1 MLSRMPAFYKTYNLG
16 HNFFWQFTAF
26 QYRFD
31 SPQVKRDFISC
42 ILPFVRE
49 LFQVLTKD
57 LKIRILKTF
66 EKNVETGWK
75 NRLVSPKEMN
85 FCQ

>member
-1 MLSRMPAFYKTYNLG
+1 MLSRMPAFYKSYDLG
-16 HNFFWQFTAF
+16 HNFFWQLTAF
-26 QYRFD
+26 QYRSD
-31 SPQVKRDFISC
+31 SPQVKWDFISS

-75 NRLVSPKEMN
+75 HRLVSPKEMN